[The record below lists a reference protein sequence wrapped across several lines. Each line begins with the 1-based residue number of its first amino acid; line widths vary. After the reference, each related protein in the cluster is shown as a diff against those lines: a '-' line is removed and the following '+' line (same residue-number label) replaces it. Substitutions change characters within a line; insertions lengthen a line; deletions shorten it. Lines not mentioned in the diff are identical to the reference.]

1 MHVNINEGVHRNTP
15 VTGVF
20 PLAKPYK
27 PTAKGGQL
35 TITVGSNPPAP
46 FVKAASGQARVTV
59 ESEESF
65 TYCDA
70 DGNEI
75 DPLEV
80 AHTNDVAAQVA
91 AQNEDTVD
99 YAMQLALVETD
110 DEAMDRISETFDIFD
125 EMVDTCADGTVRGL
139 VVSGPPGIGK
149 SYGVL
154 AKLQEANMFRTIKGD
169 APWYDEVSGA
179 ATPIALYKKL
189 YNNRFPGFVTVFDDC
204 DNILYD
210 EVSLN
215 LLKAALDSKKVR
227 NISWLAESRALRD
240 EEIPG
245 TFEYEGSVIFLTNTK
260 FEQARGKIADHLQ
273 AIVSRCHYL
282 DLSIDSQRDQLL
294 RIKQIVREGMLDE
307 YEFRNGEEQMIVD
320 YIDENKVYMKELSLR
335 MVKKMADLVK
345 SKADRWERLVRESC
359 LTKQARFK
367 RLLEARTDK

>member
-1 MHVNINEGVHRNTP
+1 MHVNILNGTHRGAT

-27 PTAKGGQL
+27 TTSKGGQL
-35 TITVGSNPPAP
+35 TITVGTNPPAP
-46 FVKAASGQARVTV
+46 FVKAASGQARITV
-59 ESEESF
+59 DGLDQF
-65 TYCDA
+65 NYCTA
-70 DGNEI
+70 EGEVI
-75 DPLEV
+75 DPADV
-80 AHTNDVAAQVA
+80 AHTNDIAAQVA
-91 AQNEDTVD
+91 AQNEDVTD
-99 YAMQLALVETD
+99 YAMQLALVETEE
-110 DEAMDRISETFDIFD
+110 EAMDRISETFSIFD

-149 SYGVL
+149 SFGVI
-154 AKLQEANMFRTIKGD
+154 AKLKEANMFRTIRGD

-179 ATPIALYKKL
+179 ATPIALFKKL

-215 LLKAALDSKKVR
+215 LLKAALDSKKTR
-227 NISWLAESRALRD
+227 NLSWLAESRALRD
-240 EEIPG
+240 EEIPD

-260 FEQARGKIADHLQ
+260 FDQSRGKIADHLA
-273 AIVSRCHYL
+273 AIVSRCHYM

-307 YEFRNGEEQMIVD
+307 YDFKNNEEQMIVQ
-320 YIDENKVYMKELSLR
+320 YIEENSIYMRELSLR
-335 MVKKMADLVK
+335 MVKKIADLVS
-345 SKADRWERLVRESC
+345 SKPDRWERLVQESC

-367 RLLEARTDK
+367 RLLEARDS